1 MKRLSLL
8 LYFVLAACMD
18 VAASVPDKKIVVKS
32 SNGSVE
38 YVVADIRSIKFSNG
52 DLLINMNDG
61 SVATWATDNI
71 NIMSFLYYE
80 PSPETGIDEKTLS
93 PFSISAG
100 VLRVESVVP
109 AQVSFSTVEGKL
121 LFKGNCNGE
130 LQLPVSGY
138 PAGIYILCING
149 TTYKIINR

>member
-1 MKRLSLL
+1 MRRIFCLL
-8 LYFVLAACMD
+8 FC
-18 VAASVPDKKIVVKS
+18 AASLPGLFALNLCDKKIVVKS
-32 SNGSVE
+32 SNGSAE